1 MAKKKTR
8 SWGRLL
14 TLLVMLLILSYIGYQ
29 IYRSA
34 FSVIKTELAVNYSVH
49 ESIEAE
55 GLVFRTETVIPSTA
69 NGHLYYTV
77 KNGARVAKNG
87 VIASVYSSEND
98 GFLADQIDKVDAH
111 IEILRNLQSN
121 DSSMH
126 VTLDIIETQL
136 SSALNTLIADA
147 GDGLFENAD
156 ASKSELLSLLSKK
169 QIITG
174 KAVDFSAEIAKL
186 EQEKKDL
193 ESQYRSAISV
203 IKAPVAGYFVDN
215 VDGYESVLSGI
226 DPLTLTT
233 GKLRELITME
243 PQPTDGGGAGKI
255 VGGYEW
261 YFACVV
267 PDSFYNTLS
276 VGSSISLKM
285 TFVSEEEVP
294 VTVAACNKDNEGNLA
309 VVFRCAYMSEELS
322 DIRKETAQLLIVRH
336 SGLKVPKRAIVIND
350 EMQAGVY
357 IRSGNV
363 AVFRK
368 IDQLYSEP
376 ADYVISK
383 VTDESGYLQLYDDI
397 IVSGKGL
404 YDGKTID

>member
-1 MAKKKTR
+1 MAKKRTR

-14 TLLVMLLILSYIGYQ
+14 TLLAVLLILSYIGYQ
-29 IYRSA
+29 IYRSV

-55 GLVFRTETVIPSTA
+55 GLVFRTETVIPSAA

-98 GFLADQIDKVDAH
+98 GFLADRIDEVNAH

-121 DSSMH
+121 DSSTH

-136 SSALNTLIADA
+136 SSVLNTLIADA

-174 KAVDFSAEIAKL
+174 KAVDFSAEIVKL

-243 PQPTDGGGAGKI
+243 PQPTGGGAGKI

-285 TFVSEEEVP
+285 NFVSEEEVP

-309 VVFRCAYMSEELS
+309 VVFRCAYMSEDLS

-336 SGLKVPKRAIVIND
+336 SGLKVPKRAIVINN
-350 EMQAGVY
+350 ELQAGVY

>member
-1 MAKKKTR
+1 MANKKTR
-8 SWGRLL
+8 SWSRLL
-14 TLLVMLLILSYIGYQ
+14 TLLSVLLILGYIGYQ

-34 FSVIKTELAVNYSVH
+34 FSAIKTELAVNYSVY

-55 GLVFRTETVIPSTA
+55 GLVFRSETVIPATA

-98 GFLADQIDKVDAH
+98 GFLAERINEIDAH
-111 IEILRNLQSN
+111 IAILRNLQSN
-121 DSSMH
+121 DSSAH

-136 SSALNTLIADA
+136 SNAVNTLITDA
-147 GDGLFENAD
+147 GDGLFENAQS
-156 ASKSELLSLLSKK
+156 SKSDLLSLLSKK

-174 KAVDFSAEIAKL
+174 KSVDFSAEIAKL

-193 ESQYRSAISV
+193 KSQYHSAISV

-215 VDGYESVLSGI
+215 VDGYESVLSSI
-226 DPLTLTT
+226 DPLTLST
-233 GKLRELITME
+233 GKLRELITMQT
-243 PQPTDGGGAGKI
+243 QPTNGGAGKI

-267 PDSFYNTLS
+267 PDSFYNALS
-276 VGSSISLKM
+276 VGSSISLIM
-285 TFVSEEEVP
+285 NFVSEEEVP

-383 VTDESGYLQLYDDI
+383 VTDEYGYLQLYDDI